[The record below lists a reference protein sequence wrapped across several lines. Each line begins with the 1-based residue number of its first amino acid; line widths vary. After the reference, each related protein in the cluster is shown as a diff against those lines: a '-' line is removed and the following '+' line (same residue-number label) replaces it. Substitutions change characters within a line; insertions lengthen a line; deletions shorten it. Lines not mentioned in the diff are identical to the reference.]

1 MRGVRLPLRSVT
13 ARDGPWREQKIGN
26 GDRGNVGI
34 LQVNCRYYN
43 GLRVIEIG
51 IKVGYDRHMSAV
63 ETPARIE
70 PCHLTTLPGE
80 LADVVGEVIAA
91 STRLGDRLHSETAA
105 SLRELVVV
113 MNCYYSNLIE
123 GHNTRP
129 RDIERALTEELADD
143 EARRELQLE
152 ARAHIRVQ
160 RKLDR
165 QHEAGELGEP
175 ATREFIRGLHRDFY
189 EWAPAAALRIDST
202 KGSFVMAA
210 GSFRSLAVHDN
221 TVGRHHPPSSERVD
235 EFMEYFEERY
245 RFEGLGRVS
254 AVVATAAAH
263 HRLNYIHPFPD
274 GNGRV
279 SRLMSHAMML
289 KADIGAKGL
298 WSISRGMARG
308 LSDGA
313 EYKRMMDAADSPR
326 KGDLDGRGNL
336 SEQALVEYVL
346 WFSRIALDQLTFM
359 TALFD
364 FDTLSGRLSAYAM
377 AELGVAEDVG
387 RVLSEVF
394 RHGSV
399 ARGQVAQ
406 LTGRSERSARDQLKL
421 LTEGGLL
428 ASESG
433 NLNS

>member
-1 MRGVRLPLRSVT
+1 MP
-13 ARDGPWREQKIGN
+13 
-26 GDRGNVGI
+26 
-34 LQVNCRYYN
+34 
-43 GLRVIEIG
+43 
-51 IKVGYDRHMSAV
+51 AV

-70 PCHLTTLPGE
+70 PCHLEQLPGE

-91 STRLGDRLHSETAA
+91 STRLGDRLHSHTAA

-129 RDIERALTEELADD
+129 RDIERALDKDLAND
-143 EARRELQLE
+143 EGRRDLQLE

-160 RKLDR
+160 RQLDR
-165 QHEAGELGEP
+165 QHDAGELGEP

-189 EWAPAAALRIDST
+189 EGAPSSALRIDRT
-202 KGSFVMAA
+202 TGSFVMTA
-210 GSFRSLAVHDN
+210 GEFRSLAVHDN
-221 TVGRHHPPSSERVD
+221 TVGQHHPPSSDRVHA
-235 EFMEYFEERY
+235 FMKYFEERY
-245 RFEGLGRVS
+245 RFEGLGRAS

-263 HRLNYIHPFPD
+263 HRLNFIHPFPD

-308 LSDGA
+308 LSDA
-313 EYKRMMDAADSPR
+313 SEYKRMMDAADSPR

-336 SEQALVEYVL
+336 SEQALVAYVL

-364 FDTLSGRLSAYAM
+364 FDTLTERLAAYAV
-377 AELGVAEDVG
+377 AELGVADDVS

-394 RHGSV
+394 SRGSV
-399 ARGQVAQ
+399 PRGQVAQ

-428 ASESG
+428 ASETPKGPVSLRFTTASSG
-433 NLNS
+433 SLFPRLFPAQLG